1 MMKAYSEEDIGAA
14 VSAEAAVEL
23 AAEVEVEVAE
33 VFIAMNKHRMIG
45 TFHLVI

>member
-23 AAEVEVEVAE
+23 AAEVEVAKA
-33 VFIAMNKHRMIG
+33 FIAMNKHRMIG
-45 TFHLVI
+45 TFHMVI